1 MRIRVERI
9 KALIQQITAEF
20 ILNELCDPRLGF
32 CTVTKVDLTDDLSYA
47 QIYVSVMG
55 TEAEKR
61 TTMRGLEDA
70 RGAIQKRIAQ
80 NLKTRTTPHV
90 EVKLDESIDREFQIF
105 EKIREARASDTDG
118 GKDTAPEVQSEEDDT
133 DEEKDEE
140 KDEE

>member
-1 MRIRVERI
+1 LRIRVERI